1 MLFKETGIFKTVAM
15 PDATSSTFMI
25 LFVAT
30 VGLLALVVAIL
41 LGISRRLWRMERM
54 LGEESARREDADP
67 GPLPAETSAGGAF
80 ETFLSEDPE
89 HRKLPKREQFAA
101 YRRWRQEN
109 GLNWSNR

>member
-1 MLFKETGIFKTVAM
+1 M

-30 VGLLALVVAIL
+30 VGLLTLVVAIL

-54 LGEESARREDADP
+54 LGEESTRREDADP